1 MKKLIAGLLALTML
15 FALCACGSKTTT
27 EETPPAETPPT
38 MYFCRMTNNTMM
50 GRMDSTEADRMEL
63 QSTPVLPM
71 KFLMA
76 IWMVY
81 FFWSDNTSSGRM

>member
-1 MKKLIAGLLALTML
+1 MRWGDQPL
-15 FALCACGSKTTT
+15 SPPVV
-27 EETPPAETPPT
+27 TPPM
-38 MYFCRMTNNTMM
+38 MYFCRMMNRMMM
-50 GRMDSTEADRMEL
+50 GTMESTEAARMEL

-81 FFWSDNTSSGRM
+81 FFY